1 MGGTPMPSGTGV
13 SPVGLVKIR
22 RDIGIRVF
30 LLFNFNPS
38 KFLVELDKAAVVVP
52 GLGGLSS

>member
-1 MGGTPMPSGTGV
+1 MPSGTGV